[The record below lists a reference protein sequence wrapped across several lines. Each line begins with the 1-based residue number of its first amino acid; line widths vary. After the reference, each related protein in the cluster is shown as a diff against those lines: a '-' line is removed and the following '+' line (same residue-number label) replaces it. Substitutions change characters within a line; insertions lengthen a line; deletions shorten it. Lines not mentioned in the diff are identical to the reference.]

1 MQFPEIPPAAWV
13 FSVVSLPVN
22 TRCSLTGF
30 GLICRCRTPV
40 QNGWS
45 TWAPPIS
52 AAQSRALGKVKT
64 GSQSTASSAGTAAND
79 YLILSS
85 RKGSLP
91 FQETREGSPSFG
103 FAVREMLILA
113 GVISRKVINLFHSR
127 HFSWKNIH
135 VSHLCIVVFCRGNK
149 WTQL

>member
-1 MQFPEIPPAAWV
+1 M
-13 FSVVSLPVN
+13 VSLPVN

-45 TWAPPIS
+45 TRAPPIS
-52 AAQSRALGKVKT
+52 AAQSPALGKVKT

-79 YLILSS
+79 YLISSS

-91 FQETREGSPSFG
+91 FRETREGSPSFG
-103 FAVREMLILA
+103 FAVTEMLILA
-113 GVISRKVINLFHSR
+113 GATVISRKVINLFHSR
-127 HFSWKNIH
+127 HFKWKTSMLVI
-135 VSHLCIVVFCRGNK
+135 FA
-149 WTQL
+149 